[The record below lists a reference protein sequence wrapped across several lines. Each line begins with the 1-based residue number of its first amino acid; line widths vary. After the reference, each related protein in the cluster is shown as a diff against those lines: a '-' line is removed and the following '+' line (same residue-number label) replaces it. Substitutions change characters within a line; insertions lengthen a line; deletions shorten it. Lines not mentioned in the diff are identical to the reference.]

1 MKITL
6 DQYPGLVQNIET
18 LGTVDLSDNE
28 PALLLRLFRLLD
40 AARAN
45 VALALA
51 AQGIV
56 PDDTADEPPF

>member
-1 MKITL
+1 MKITFA
-6 DQYPGLVQNIET
+6 QYPGLVQNIET

-56 PDDTADEPPF
+56 PDPADEPPF